1 MGKAVYSLPTTV
13 DVNGTTY
20 PIQSDY
26 RAILDILVALT
37 DRELDE
43 RDKAETALTIFYP
56 GFDEMPVSDYQE
68 ALNQCFRFIDHGQ
81 ENREKKKQP
90 EIMSW
95 AQDFDLYIAPINR
108 IAGCEIRALEYLHWY
123 TFLSYYQEIGDCL
136 FAHVVSI
143 RDKKS
148 RGKPLDKQERE
159 FYRRNRE
166 IIDLKTNYT
175 DAEKDILAAWG
186 VSK

>member
-1 MGKAVYSLPTTV
+1 MEKVIWALPTTV
-13 DVNGTTY
+13 EVNGTTY

-43 RDKAETALTIFYP
+43 QEKAEAALTIFYP

-81 ENREKKKQP
+81 ENREKRKQP

-108 IAGCEIRALEYLHWY
+108 IAGCEVRALEYLHWY
-123 TFLSYYQEIGDCL
+123 SFH
-136 FAHVVSI
+136 A
-143 RDKKS
+143 
-148 RGKPLDKQERE
+148 
-159 FYRRNRE
+159 YRVIVDSE
-166 IIDLKTNYT
+166 
-175 DAEKDILAAWG
+175 
-186 VSK
+186 V